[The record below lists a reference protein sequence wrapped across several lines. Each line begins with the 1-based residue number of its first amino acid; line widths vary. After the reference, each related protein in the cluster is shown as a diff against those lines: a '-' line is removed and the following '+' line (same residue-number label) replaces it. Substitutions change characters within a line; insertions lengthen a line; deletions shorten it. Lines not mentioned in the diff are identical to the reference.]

1 MCYVSPLV
9 AHHNHTFTVLS
20 NIQSLPSIAD
30 ELHCD
35 VVQLSYAVRC
45 SGGEL
50 MDQEMTK
57 DTVVGA
63 CQLLH
68 ASVNV
73 SPGGVVN
80 IVGNGNQVRRASKK
94 ARDLDKLSELSL
106 TRSDFEGVLQQAFS
120 HLVLAHYRNQLLHLF
135 LNEALFAAS
144 LQGTDSISSGEPCT
158 EIGSSLLHTSS
169 ISP

>member
-1 MCYVSPLV
+1 M
-9 AHHNHTFTVLS
+9 
-20 NIQSLPSIAD
+20 
-30 ELHCD
+30 
-35 VVQLSYAVRC
+35 RC

-50 MDQEMTK
+50 IDHEITK

-68 ASVNV
+68 ASVKV

-80 IVGNGNQVRRASKK
+80 IVGNGNWVRRASEK
-94 ARDLDKLSELSL
+94 ARDLGKLSELSL
-106 TRSDFEGVLQQAFS
+106 AQSDFEGVLQQAFS

-158 EIGSSLLHTSS
+158 EGESSLLHASS
-169 ISP
+169 LPP